1 MKFFLFLISILFLT
15 GCVQNLAFLGP
26 AVTVVKGGGIQ
37 QALVSETVNY
47 GIKQNTGK
55 NISEH
60 VMQSLNKDTKN
71 KMCEKKY
78 SNAPKKTISN
88 TLNSIDCK
96 KIK

>member
-1 MKFFLFLISILFLT
+1 MKFFLFIISILFLT

-26 AVTVVKGGGIQ
+26 AASVVNGGGIQ
-37 QALVSETVNY
+37 QALVSESVNY

-60 VMQSLNKDTKN
+60 VIQSLNKDTKN
-71 KMCEKKY
+71 QMCEKKY
-78 SNAPKKTISN
+78 SNASKKTISN
-88 TLNSIDCK
+88 TLNGTDCK